1 MAVPVRALVSSA
13 LLPDGQN
20 TWLRELVEKEIEAKM
35 EHLGVDDL
43 RISGCLLE
51 DMGVLLMK
59 TASTLS
65 EVAISLAEG
74 QHIKDYSNLRIEQ
87 IEQENDFSELS
98 VLDYLEAK
106 HSSLR

>member
-1 MAVPVRALVSSA
+1 MAMPVRTLLGSA
-13 LLPDGQN
+13 LPPNGQN
-20 TWLRELVEKEIEAKM
+20 TWLRELVEREIEARS

-43 RISGCLLE
+43 QVSGCLLE
-51 DMGVLLMK
+51 DMGVLLVK
-59 TASTLS
+59 TSSLLS
-65 EVAISLAEG
+65 DVALSLAEG

-98 VLDYLEAK
+98 LLDYLEAK